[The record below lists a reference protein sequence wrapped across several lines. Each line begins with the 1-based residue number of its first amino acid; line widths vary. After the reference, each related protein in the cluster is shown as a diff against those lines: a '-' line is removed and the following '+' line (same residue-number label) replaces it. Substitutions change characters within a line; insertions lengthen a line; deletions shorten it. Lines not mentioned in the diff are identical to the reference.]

1 MFRETLIRH
10 NFFSFSR
17 NSNISH
23 WCWCYSWGT
32 LIAAGGSFVT
42 AGKITLV
49 GGIIHERVAK
59 KKQLEGSSNHLRA
72 DYFNFIQL
80 KILIGRAASDENFAN
95 KCNIPIHEPETALDA
110 LGEIVKVADNII
122 NIASSNIS
130 GGATGTAFTIP
141 IDVFQLNE
149 SSNKL
154 HQEDQSAVVKYIE
167 KLADA
172 LENELWLLLKYKG
185 YTLVKIQRHDKEN
198 RKHCLLLAVE
208 ENSLHEVSENVNVSL
223 EDIYA
228 NHVVIADCSGK
239 EIDPLL
245 HKKLLAK
252 WEGEGGNKKKKGRNE
267 DDERGN
273 KWFQDGNEED
283 EKENDED
290 NKRNEDDEVRNEE
303 NEEEKKGSR
312 VGNQDEKEEDKAGN
326 EEPEEEKEENTIGNK
341 ADEE

>member
-1 MFRETLIRH
+1 M
-10 NFFSFSR
+10 
-17 NSNISH
+17 
-23 WCWCYSWGT
+23 
-32 LIAAGGSFVT
+32 
-42 AGKITLV
+42 GKITLV

-59 KKQLEGSSNHLRA
+59 KKQLEGSSNHLQA

-80 KILIGRAASDENFAN
+80 KILIGRAASDEYFAN

-110 LGEIVKVADNII
+110 LGEIVKV
-122 NIASSNIS
+122 
-130 GGATGTAFTIP
+130 
-141 IDVFQLNE
+141 DVFQLNE
-149 SSNKL
+149 SSKKL
-154 HQEDQSAVVKYIE
+154 RQEDKSAVVKYIE

>member
-1 MFRETLIRH
+1 M
-10 NFFSFSR
+10 
-17 NSNISH
+17 
-23 WCWCYSWGT
+23 
-32 LIAAGGSFVT
+32 
-42 AGKITLV
+42 GKITLA

-59 KKQLEGSSNHLRA
+59 KKQMEGSSNHLQA

-122 NIASSNIS
+122 NITSSNIS
-130 GGATGTAFTIP
+130 GGATGTASTIP

-149 SSNKL
+149 SSNEL
-154 HQEDQSAVVKYIE
+154 RQEDKSAVVKYIE

-172 LENELWLLLKYKG
+172 LENELWLLLKCKG

-252 WEGEGGNKKKKGRNE
+252 WEGEEGNKKKKGRNE
-267 DDERGN
+267 DDEKGN

-303 NEEEKKGSR
+303 NEEGKKGSR
-312 VGNQDEKEEDKAGN
+312 VGNEEEKEEDKAGN
-326 EEPEEEKEENTIGNK
+326 EESEEEKEANTIENEDEKEEDNAENEEPEGEKEENTIGNE